1 MAIYHC
7 SVKIIGRSKGK
18 SVIAAA
24 AYRAG
29 EKLYDRE
36 TGLTHDFTRKGGVV
50 HREILLPD
58 YAPKEYLDRQTLWK
72 SVTKIEKKSNAQLA
86 REIEVAL
93 PVEFSRELQ
102 LAIVREYVR
111 IDFVS
116 KGMCADIAI
125 HDKKNGNPHAHILL
139 TTRPIK
145 ADGSW
150 GTKEKKEYAR
160 DENGNRIPL
169 IDKKTGKQKL
179 GKRNEKLW
187 KRITVQANDWN
198 DKGNVEKWRKSW
210 ADACNRYLSV
220 EQRIDHRSYKRQGLA
235 FEPTI
240 NEGVRARQMEQRGE
254 VSDRCEYNRIVRKLN
269 SVMKEWFQTMKML
282 HRMIMEKVGDLIG
295 RIYERTTGGIVY
307 SGKAGRDSGAG
318 GKPADGNRTA
328 ASGEQ
333 GTPHTPPAESGINRI
348 SREIEQREC
357 HALQTESGIIK
368 TDNRIAGIKEQIL
381 EKVRGARCPV
391 DIGLHRPER
400 SGDRNKRIRRLQ
412 QRRADRQFA
421 ESAGGNGTGTDRQ
434 KRRTERSVESGAGE
448 RQADTE
454 SFFRQ
459 SETEITDTIH
469 EIRSLRARGDAAASD
484 RTAREVQRQRH
495 HLSGERETE
504 SRGEKSGETREGNG
518 RKSRSNSFPGR

>member
-198 DKGNVEKWRKSW
+198 DRGNVEKWRKSW
-210 ADACNRYLSV
+210 ADICNRYLSV
-220 EQRIDHRSYKRQGLA
+220 EQQIDHRSYERQGLPL
-235 FEPTI
+235 EPTI
-240 NEGVRARQMEQRGE
+240 HEGFRARQMEQRGE
-254 VSDRCEYNRIVRKLN
+254 VSDRCEYNRIIKQLN
-269 SVMKEWFQTMKML
+269 HITKQWFQTMKTL
-282 HRMIMEKVGDLIG
+282 HQIIMEKARNLIG
-295 RIYERTTGGIVY
+295 RIYQRVAGGIGYFGKTERNSGTGGK
-307 SGKAGRDSGAG
+307 S
-318 GKPADGNRTA
+318 ADGNRA
-328 ASGEQ
+328 IAIGEQ
-333 GTPHTPPAESGINRI
+333 GTSHTPSAESGTDWI
-348 SREIEQREC
+348 SGEIEQRKRC
-357 HALQTESGIIK
+357 AIQTESDIAE
-368 TDNRIAGIKEQIL
+368 TDSRIAELKEQIL
-381 EKVRGARCPV
+381 EKVR
-391 DIGLHRPER
+391 ER
-400 SGDRNKRIRRLQ
+400 DERIKRLQ
-412 QRRADRQFA
+412 QRRADRQSA
-421 ESAGGNGTGTDRQ
+421 ESDGGYGTGTERQ
-434 KRRTERSVESGAGE
+434 KYGIGNSTESVAGKG
-448 RQADTE
+448 QADTE

-459 SETEITDTIH
+459 SETEIADTIR
-469 EIRSLRARGDAAASD
+469 ELRTLRARGAAATAD
-484 RTAREVQRQRH
+484 REIREIQRQRY
-495 HLSGERETE
+495 HLSGEREI
-504 SRGEKSGETREGNG
+504 EGQNG
-518 RKSRSNSFPGR
+518 RNRETGERNAGQSRSHSFRSQEKGRER